1 MTRKTDR
8 PMPVTAKKPYRAPTL
23 KVHGDFRTLTAA
35 KGGVD
40 NDGGGKPRTKASGGA
55 G

>member
-8 PMPVTAKKPYRAPTL
+8 PVPPKRPYRAPVL

-35 KGGVD
+35 KGGAD
-40 NDGGGKPRTKASGGA
+40 NDGSGKPRTKASGPGA
-55 G
+55 